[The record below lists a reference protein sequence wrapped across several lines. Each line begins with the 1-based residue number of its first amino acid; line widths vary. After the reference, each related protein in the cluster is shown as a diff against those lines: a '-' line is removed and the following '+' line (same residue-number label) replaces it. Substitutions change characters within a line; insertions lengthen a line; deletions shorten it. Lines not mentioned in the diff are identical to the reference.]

1 MEFNYYYSMFLMFCQ
16 QIIIFIIFI
25 IRYFIYVVEKL
36 FSTIL
41 DFSLKNKKGK
51 FEFGTKYFILF
62 RLLPI

>member
-1 MEFNYYYSMFLMFCQ
+1 MEFNYYSMFLMFCQ

-25 IRYFIYVVEKL
+25 IRYFIYVEKL

-41 DFSLKNKKGK
+41 DFSLKKNKKGK
-51 FEFGTKYFILF
+51 FEFGTKYFIPLF